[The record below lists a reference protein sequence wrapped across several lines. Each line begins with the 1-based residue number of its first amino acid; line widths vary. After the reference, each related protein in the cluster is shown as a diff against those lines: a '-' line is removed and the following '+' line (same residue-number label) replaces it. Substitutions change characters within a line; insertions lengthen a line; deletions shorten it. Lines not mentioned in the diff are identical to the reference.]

1 MTTRGVCHDVVVPLA
16 DAATTVFD
24 HRHLA
29 LGVSMAGH
37 LVVLLVLLWPAPSPK
52 HRAAAGGIDV
62 RLLHDG
68 ERLHLRANAAAED
81 ASATTHEGPSGKFSL
96 SKCDGRLYTG
106 IGIRFWANGEIIEV
120 AAGGPAD
127 RAGLQAGDTLLD
139 PYAIQPDELRPG
151 TRIRL
156 RFLRGEREMPPVAAV
171 VDRICEEQPRPSSRQ
186 RRLSV

>member
-1 MTTRGVCHDVVVPLA
+1 MATRIGCHGVVAPVAH
-16 DAATTVFD
+16 AASAMFD

-29 LGVSMAGH
+29 LGVSIAGH
-37 LVVLLVLLWPAPSPK
+37 LVVMLVLLWPAPSPK
-52 HRAAAGGIDV
+52 HRPAQGGIDV
-62 RLLHDG
+62 RLLHES
-68 ERLHLRANAAAED
+68 ERLRLADAAAED
-81 ASATTHEGPSGKFSL
+81 ASATTHEGPGAKSSL

-106 IGIRFWANGEIIEV
+106 IGVRFWANGEIIEV

-127 RAGLQAGDTLLD
+127 RAGLRAGDMLLD
-139 PYAIQPDELRPG
+139 PYATDPDELRPG

-171 VDRICEEQPRPSSRQ
+171 VDTICEEQPRPSTRQ